1 MEHRRT
7 RPSGRKRRYRV
18 LWALLAIA
26 LFLAFDLYMSNAVL
40 QLEHISLS
48 SARLPAAFDGFTV
61 TQISDAHARRFGEGN
76 SELFD
81 MVGQTEPDIIVI
93 TGDLAEKHTELAY
106 VRELVTGLRAIAP
119 VYYVTGN
126 HEWGADWTAVRL
138 GGERFTPSLF
148 SLLEECGAVLM
159 DSRAETIRRGQD
171 TVWIAGLCDPNGP
184 ASSKKIDQVLAE
196 PRAGGDDPF
205 ILLLSHRYEMFD
217 DYVRAGADVTMA
229 GHAHGGMIRLPF
241 TDGLFGPGQTLFPK
255 RTSGLYRENRAAMVV
270 SRGLGPTIMPRLFNR
285 PHVVALTLHSEN

>member
-1 MEHRRT
+1 MT
-7 RPSGRKRRYRV
+7 N
-18 LWALLAIA
+18 I
-26 LFLAFDLYMSNAVL
+26 FDKTPILREYILSSDKLPAGEKLVVAHVSDHHATPFGEQQEELL
-40 QLEHISLS
+40 QLLRDCH
-48 SARLPAAFDGFTV
+48 
-61 TQISDAHARRFGEGN
+61 
-76 SELFD
+76 
-81 MVGQTEPDIIVI
+81 PDFIAM
-93 TGDLAEKHTELAY
+93 TGDIFDDHRPP
-106 VRELVTGLRAIAP
+106 REALRLIRGAAGIAP

-184 ASSKKIDQVLAE
+184 ASNKKIDQVLAE
-196 PRAGGDDPF
+196 PRAGGEDPF
-205 ILLLSHRYEMFD
+205 ILLLWHRYEMFD

-285 PHVVALTLHSEN
+285 PHVIALTLHSEN